1 MVKFRWEKDFRET
14 IFGEIPR
21 DWSEKLIKDVG
32 DVGGGSTP
40 STKVKEYWDGTVA
53 WITPD
58 DLANHMFKYIS
69 HGKRNITERAV
80 KEHSLRIFP
89 SGTVLLTSRAPI
101 GYLAIAKNPVTTNQ
115 GFKNIIPKDGTNS
128 EFLFYLLKNIVEYL
142 RDIAGGSTFS
152 ELTAATLREVK
163 IPYPNSEEQSRIAI
177 ILSYFDNLIENKII
191 QNEVLE
197 KTAMAIFKSW
207 FMDFEPFKDE
217 EFVDSPLG
225 KMPKGWSLKP
235 IGELAEVRNGISYS
249 GKEKFEEPTG
259 YIFITL
265 NNILRGGG
273 FKMEYSWI
281 KSNRISEHQFL
292 EEEDLI
298 MANTDMTQDAK
309 VIGSPA
315 IVIFPYGYEDKGVY
329 SHHITKLTPKMKEL
343 KLFLYLFLKMTQE
356 ENATF
361 STGTNVLGLDIENF
375 KRNKIVICP
384 PRDVIEKFN
393 SLIGCLFRKIIV
405 NQKQIMVLRKIRDA
419 LLPLLVFGRLR
430 VEEI

>member
-1 MVKFRWEKDFRET
+1 MVKFRWEKDFKET
-14 IFGEIPR
+14 IFGEIPK

-69 HGKRNITERAV
+69 YGKRNITERAV

-152 ELTAATLREVK
+152 ELTAASLREVK

-217 EFVDSPLG
+217 EFTPSELG
-225 KMPKGWSLKP
+225 EIPKSCKVEKLGEVVNVGTGGSAPQEEEYFEDGSFPFVRVKHLTEGPCVGDCDLINEQAIRDYKLKRFKMGSVVFPRS
-235 IGELAEVRNGISYS
+235 GESIKS
-249 GKEKFEEPTG
+249 GKV
-259 YIFITL
+259 
-265 NNILRGGG
+265 NILPFDAFVVNHLAVISDG
-273 FKMEYSWI
+273 
-281 KSNRISEHQFL
+281 RISLGFIYCYVKSMYNELL
-292 EEEDLI
+292 ELESGTSLPYLRNSDIQNKLI
-298 MANTDMTQDAK
+298 LVPPPDMQDK
-309 VIGSPA
+309 FHSLVDP
-315 IVIFPYGYEDKGVY
+315 
-329 SHHITKLTPKMKEL
+329 
-343 KLFLYLFLKMTQE
+343 LFQ
-356 ENATF
+356 
-361 STGTNVLGLDIENF
+361 
-375 KRNKIVICP
+375 
-384 PRDVIEKFN
+384 
-393 SLIGCLFRKIIV
+393 KIIL
-405 NQKQIMVLRKIRDA
+405 NQRWVFILKKVRDL